1 MLQLLEFTAQW
12 CGPCKRIHPDV
23 MDLVEQYPK
32 VDFKSID
39 ADKSPD
45 LFELW
50 NVHSLPTFV
59 LWLPKEQKECFRIQG
74 ANVPAL
80 RKAMEE
86 VCND

>member
-45 LFELW
+45 LFEL
-50 NVHSLPTFV
+50 VERSQL
-59 LWLPKEQKECFRIQG
+59 
-74 ANVPAL
+74 ANVCPVVTQRAEGML
-80 RKAMEE
+80 SDSRCKCSCLAKS
-86 VCND
+86 DGGSL